1 MPAIR
6 KDLNCAI
13 CKFKSSSIRTFNAH
27 LRTNHLEETGSK
39 PKSNFDKNSNGRIC
53 FKNLTIRLD
62 GMKCHSCPFIATND
76 QLVSDHIRDEHQ
88 EEATSTPKKTPRR
101 YKQNDKAS
109 KNTTNNCLACKK
121 TFKNKRQLKFHTK
134 SIHQVKPR
142 KIFNFR
148 VPGYMK
154 CGFKKSDQKTNEN
167 NNLIVDNANYKC
179 FICQDKFLSSKIL
192 TEHVK
197 NVHVVVRPKPVSK
210 LCMLKFVKFA
220 LNAGSKLNCAR
231 KLFK

>member
-6 KDLNCAI
+6 KDLNCAN

-101 YKQNDKAS
+101 YPS
-109 KNTTNNCLACKK
+109 VLETV
-121 TFKNKRQLKFHTK
+121 FK
-134 SIHQVKPR
+134 
-142 KIFNFR
+142 
-148 VPGYMK
+148 PGET
-154 CGFKKSDQKTNEN
+154 QQ
-167 NNLIVDNANYKC
+167 I
-179 FICQDKFLSSKIL
+179 KFLGITFCSLNEII
-192 TEHVK
+192 HVNFNTYK
-197 NVHVVVRPKPVSK
+197 N
-210 LCMLKFVKFA
+210 
-220 LNAGSKLNCAR
+220 AR
-231 KLFK
+231 